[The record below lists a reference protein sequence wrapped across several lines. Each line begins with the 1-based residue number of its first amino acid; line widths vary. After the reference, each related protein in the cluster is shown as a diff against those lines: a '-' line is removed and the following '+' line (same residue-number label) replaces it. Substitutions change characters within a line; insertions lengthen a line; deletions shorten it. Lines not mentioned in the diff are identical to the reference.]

1 MSKLF
6 VSLLVGSVFCCA
18 APFKKGNEVRKSDEA
33 FLSMAAEADM
43 TIAHIGKEAQDRG
56 ATEKI
61 KDFGKT
67 LVQDHTSDYESLTA
81 LAAKTGDAIP
91 KGIDRVDDRT
101 IAAIDRYKGK
111 TFDHAFLTNESAEHQ
126 KLIRAFKEEAMHG
139 SNPAIKAYAT
149 KALPTIEKHLHD
161 AQDLLK
167 QSI

>member
-6 VSLLVGSVFCCA
+6 ISLLIGAAVCCA
-18 APFKKGNEVRKSDEA
+18 APSEKSAKKSDEA

-43 TIAHIGKEAQDRG
+43 TIAHIGKEAEDRG
-56 ATEKI
+56 ANEKI

-67 LVQDHTSDYESLTA
+67 LVQDHTSDYESLTE
-81 LAAKTGDAIP
+81 LASKTGDAIP
-91 KGIDRVDDRT
+91 KGIDRADYRT
-101 IAAIDRYKGK
+101 AAAMEHYKGK

-126 KLIRAFKEEAMHG
+126 KLVHAFKEEAAHG
-139 SNPAIKAYAT
+139 ANPAIKAYAT

>member
-1 MSKLF
+1 
-6 VSLLVGSVFCCA
+6 
-18 APFKKGNEVRKSDEA
+18 
-33 FLSMAAEADM
+33 MAAEADM
-43 TIAHIGKEAQDRG
+43 TIAHIGKEAEDRG
-56 ATEKI
+56 ATDKI

-81 LAAKTGDAIP
+81 LASKTGDAIP
-91 KGIDRVDDRT
+91 KGIDRGDYRT
-101 IAAIDRYKGK
+101 VASMDHYKGK
-111 TFDHAFLTNESAEHQ
+111 MFDHAFLASESAEHQ
-126 KLIRAFKEEAMHG
+126 KLIHAFKEEATHG